1 MVLSPFSSCP
11 HVVSLQTPG
20 TSCIVLPFEGKSI
33 ILIFSHE
40 NPTFSS
46 FFRISLS
53 LPNVLCKPPNC
64 CYICYCKSPSNDA
77 KIIIS
82 ITLKLS
88 VSASLVGSEIISAPK
103 LKTELILTVSRRSLG
118 LGRQLQFPWRFK
130 KITFCFLVVRTA
142 ETDEKLHLKI
152 SLKTKKHEIT
162 NKHGDRSFLMAKL
175 VYWENSNGIPP
186 RVRPGSSKNGEIRI
200 KPSERCFR
208 SIQEMLETICL
219 IKMDLNLTAWEN
231 GDLNYQHMMIYIE
244 KNKIVWEYIF

>member
-1 MVLSPFSSCP
+1 MNIYILCVLFLDGSIPIFQLGKPIFDRFLYPTFLASQSFS
-11 HVVSLQTPG
+11 
-20 TSCIVLPFEGKSI
+20 
-33 ILIFSHE
+33 FSHE

-77 KIIIS
+77 KIITS

-142 ETDEKLHLKI
+142 
-152 SLKTKKHEIT
+152 
-162 NKHGDRSFLMAKL
+162 RMR
-175 VYWENSNGIPP
+175 NSI
-186 RVRPGSSKNGEIRI
+186 
-200 KPSERCFR
+200 
-208 SIQEMLETICL
+208 
-219 IKMDLNLTAWEN
+219 
-231 GDLNYQHMMIYIE
+231 
-244 KNKIVWEYIF
+244 